1 MTKKK
6 DVKKN
11 NFVDSVKISRSEG
24 SFVKLRENGGLY
36 VDKTKQI
43 YDCLRRPGYY
53 FLARPRRFGKSI
65 LCSTLEELFLAN
77 RGYFKGL
84 WIDKSDW
91 DWEPLPTMRF
101 DMSMMIGDTTTPAIV
116 QENLLY
122 TLREYANHY
131 KVSVQASQDAASM
144 LGWLIDALRKKY
156 TKKIVVIIDEYDKP
170 LLDVIHKPQEYDRML
185 EMLKAFYTKL
195 KGQSANLHLVFAT
208 GVFKFSKVGMFFG
221 ANNFTDLT
229 FNLDASTLVGY
240 TQEDL
245 EKYFD
250 EGINNLATKLGKKRS
265 EIITTLQEKYNGYR
279 FGYDE
284 DIGALCE
291 GVYNSFGIN
300 NVFADTAM
308 TEKWFESGSPA
319 ILLKKLHK
327 QNCKALLSQ
336 ELSANPS
343 KLSPLRAKE
352 EIQPLP
358 LLYFASYF
366 TIEKYER
373 RKLTFKFPNGEV
385 GTAFFEQLID
395 ELDPEHSGA
404 ILDLAI
410 DVVLALED
418 QEFGNLQNLL
428 NQALANAG
436 YQLILSR
443 EDQYQLFFVMLLHA
457 GDCLPRV
464 EEVTQDGRID
474 ISITMRHVAYLLELK
489 INGTPQKAIDQIKEK
504 DYARKFRHLKR
515 PIWAIGI
522 KLAGDAKT
530 KKSAT
535 KTRTTSKKTMSK
547 KNAEKCRYQPRG

>member
-1 MTKKK
+1 MTKKREF
-6 DVKKN
+6 KKN
-11 NFVDSVKISRSEG
+11 NFIDRVKISRSEG

-77 RGYFKGL
+77 REYFKGL

-101 DMSMMIGDTTTPAIV
+101 DMSMMIGDTTTSAIV

-122 TLREYANHY
+122 SLREYASHY

-156 TKKIVVIIDEYDKP
+156 NKKVVVIIDEYDKP
-170 LLDVIHKPQEYDRML
+170 LLDVIHKPEEYDRML

-208 GVFKFSKVGMFFG
+208 GVFKFSKVGMFSG

-229 FNLDASTLVGY
+229 FNLEASTLVGY
-240 TQEDL
+240 TQEEL

-250 EGINNLATKLGKKRS
+250 EGINNLVLELNKNRAEMLK
-265 EIITTLQEKYNGYR
+265 ILQEKYNGYC
-279 FGYDE
+279 FGYKLGTSL
-284 DIGALCE
+284 ISE

-300 NVFADTAM
+300 NVFADNDL

-336 ELSANPS
+336 ELSVNPS
-343 KLSPLRAKE
+343 KLSSPRAKE

-358 LLYFASYF
+358 LLYFAGYL

-418 QEFGNLQNLL
+418 Q
-428 NQALANAG
+428 
-436 YQLILSR
+436 
-443 EDQYQLFFVMLLHA
+443 
-457 GDCLPRV
+457 
-464 EEVTQDGRID
+464 
-474 ISITMRHVAYLLELK
+474 
-489 INGTPQKAIDQIKEK
+489 
-504 DYARKFRHLKR
+504 KF
-515 PIWAIGI
+515 
-522 KLAGDAKT
+522 D
-530 KKSAT
+530 
-535 KTRTTSKKTMSK
+535 
-547 KNAEKCRYQPRG
+547 